1 MVIRFFSVSLNS
13 SMVTISLVALLLL
26 ALQPTLAEDEIE
38 AEADVNAQVK
48 YIEMRPS
55 FVINYGGPANK
66 LKFAKVD
73 ISLRVNTSSA
83 EQSVESHM
91 PALRNEV
98 VLLLSRQ
105 AEDAMANTAGREI
118 LRSKALERLNK
129 VLQEETGADGIGD
142 LLFTTFVVQG

>member
-13 SMVTISLVALLLL
+13 GTALISLLALLLFISPPNR
-26 ALQPTLAEDEIE
+26 AGDETE
-38 AEADVNAQVK
+38 AEADANEQVK

-83 EQSVESHM
+83 EESVASHM

-105 AEDAMANTAGREI
+105 TDDAMDNTAGRELI
-118 LRSKALERLNK
+118 RSKALESLNE
-129 VLQEETGADGIGD
+129 VLQEETGAGGIGD